1 MYFHIFWNACTS
13 LRHDNRMFFFQNR
26 IVQRVVWNSH
36 TRKYLLRLLE
46 KFGIRKRRIICIC
59 WGGNKYGCNPKAITD
74 CILRYQRDGIIKD
87 LFDIYYAFHEPE
99 KFQEVLPNG
108 INAVQIGSLEY
119 FYILATSQF
128 IIANTRFAGLYWPFK
143 KKKGQH
149 YIQTMHGGHGMKRQ
163 ELEVKDSLSKEYV
176 EMLYEDASRI
186 DLMLSDST
194 FWTRLART
202 IFAYPDG
209 EIMEVGL
216 PRNDIF
222 FDEKLK
228 ASMEDP
234 NRDNKRYLI
243 YCPTFRN
250 NGDTSVYG
258 FDVNRVVEA
267 LERRFGGEWYIRVH
281 CHPNMLSVYHS
292 IYDFS
297 HPRMMDVANEELQ
310 SLLVTSDAA
319 ITDYSSAGFEFALTN
334 RPVFLLAKDVKDYD
348 RGMYFN
354 PRELP
359 FPFAECDDEL
369 CSQIETFD
377 NGKYLSDL
385 KRFNDEVIGLKET
398 GKAACAVVDWID
410 KHI

>member
-1 MYFHIFWNACTS
+1 MILNK
-13 LRHDNRMFFFQNR
+13 
-26 IVQRVVWNSH
+26 IIWNSK
-36 TRKYLLRLLE
+36 TRAITLKVLSLLSV
-46 KFGIRKRRIICIC
+46 KKRRITCVC
-59 WGGNKYGCNPKAITD
+59 WGGNKYSCNPKAITD
-74 CILRYQRDGIIKD
+74 CILSQQHEGKISKS
-87 LFDIYYAFHEPE
+87 FEIYYAFNEPE
-99 KFQEVLPNG
+99 KFVDVLPRE
-108 INAVQIGSLEY
+108 IKSVKIGSLEY
-119 FYILATSQF
+119 FHILATSQF
-128 IIANTRFAGLYWPFK
+128 IIANTRFAGIYWPFN
-143 KKKGQH
+143 KKKGQY

-163 ELEVKDSLSKEYV
+163 ELEVKTSLSKEYI
-176 EMLYEDASRI
+176 EMLYEDASRT

-194 FWTRLART
+194 FWTNLART
-202 IFAYPDG
+202 IFAYPKG
-209 EIMEVGL
+209 EILEVGL

-222 FDEKLK
+222 FDNKLK
-228 ASMEDP
+228 ASMEES
-234 NRDNKRYLI
+234 NRDNKRHLI

-258 FDVNRVVEA
+258 FDVDRVVRA
-267 LERRFGGEWYIRVH
+267 LEKRFGGEWYIRVH
-281 CHPNMLSVYHS
+281 CHPNMLDIFHET
-292 IYDFS
+292 YDFS
-297 HPRMMDVANEELQ
+297 HPRMIDVASEDLQ
-310 SLLVTSDAA
+310 TLLVTSDAA

-334 RPVFLLAKDVKDYD
+334 RPVFLLARDVKEYD

-359 FPFAECDDEL
+359 FPFAENDDEL

>member
-1 MYFHIFWNACTS
+1 
-13 LRHDNRMFFFQNR
+13 MFLLQNR
-26 IVQRVVWNSH
+26 IVQRLVWNSH
-36 TRKYLLRLLE
+36 TRNYILRLLE
-46 KFGIRKRRIICIC
+46 KFGIKRRRILCIC

-74 CILRYQRDGIIKD
+74 CILTQQSEGKIREP
-87 LFDIYYAFHEPE
+87 FEIYYAFNEPE
-99 KFQEVLPNG
+99 KFVSVLPDG
-108 INAVQIGSLEY
+108 IKGIQLGSLEY
-119 FYILATSQF
+119 FYIIATSQF

-143 KKKGQH
+143 KKKGQF

-163 ELEVKDSLSKEYV
+163 ELEVKDCLSKEYV
-176 EMLYEDASRI
+176 EMLYKDASRI

-209 EIMEVGL
+209 EILEVGL

-228 ASMEDP
+228 ASMKES

-250 NGDTSVYG
+250 NDDTSVYG
-258 FDVNRVVEA
+258 FDVDRVVEA

-281 CHPNMLSVYHS
+281 CHPNMLTIFHDV
-292 IYDFS
+292 YDFS
-297 HPRMMDVANEELQ
+297 HPRMVDVAKEDLQ
-310 SLLVTSDAA
+310 TLLVSSDVAV
-319 ITDYSSAGFEFALTN
+319 TDYSSAGFEFALTN
-334 RPVFLLAKDVKDYD
+334 RPVFLLAKDVKGYD

-359 FPFAECDDEL
+359 FPFAENDDEL
-369 CSQIETFD
+369 CDLIEVFD
-377 NGKYLSDL
+377 KDKYLYAL
-385 KRFNDEVIGLKET
+385 RYFNEKVIGLKET
-398 GKAACAVVDWID
+398 GKASDAVVDWI
-410 KHI
+410 KSKCKKCFTYGRKYH

>member
-1 MYFHIFWNACTS
+1 MKIINKVLYK
-13 LRHDNRMFFFQNR
+13 L
-26 IVQRVVWNSH
+26 VWNSH
-36 TRKYLLRLLE
+36 TRNLTLFLLTLL
-46 KFGIRKRRIICIC
+46 KVRKRRVVCIC
-59 WGGNKYGCNPKAITD
+59 WGGDKYSCNPKAITD
-74 CILRYQRDGIIKD
+74 LLVKDKNYEISFGLKNASEYMHKVTEGIIPV
-87 LFDIYYAFHEPE
+87 E
-99 KFQEVLPNG
+99 
-108 INAVQIGSLEY
+108 IGSLKY
-119 FYILATSQF
+119 FYLLSTAEFVIS
-128 IIANTRFAGLYWPFK
+128 NTRIGGGLLWPFK
-143 KKKGQH
+143 KKKGQY

-163 ELEVKDSLSKEYV
+163 ELEVKESLSKEYV

-194 FWTRLART
+194 FWTKLART
-202 IFAYPDG
+202 IFAYPNG
-209 EIMEVGL
+209 EILEIGL

-228 ASMEDP
+228 ASMKDS

-250 NGDTSVYG
+250 NGDKSVYG
-258 FDVNRVVEA
+258 FDVDRVVEA

-281 CHPNMLSVYHS
+281 CHPNMLGIFHD

-297 HPRMMDVANEELQ
+297 HPRMIDVANEELQ

-334 RPVFLLAKDVKDYD
+334 RPVFLLARDVKEYD

-359 FPFAECDDEL
+359 FPFAENDDEL
-369 CSQIETFD
+369 CSQIEKFD
-377 NGKYLSDL
+377 NDKYLSDL
-385 KRFNDEVIGLKET
+385 GDFNENVIGLKET
-398 GKAACAVVDWID
+398 GKATSKVVEWIRR
-410 KHI
+410 KQ